1 MCDYIYYNSP
11 PKSLGYDYPVF
22 GNKGDHYVEGGFPPI
37 ATDNPGPGITDM
49 GLTFPPPPNSAYELD
64 SHCRLPRLHRHIY
77 PDIAP
82 IYHSTGPGARP
93 QLAMRLQLTE
103 ANIARLEELTE
114 QQQQKENSPPTVT
127 DTESEGL
134 MMKVKSSNN
143 GGAQRTGQQAA
154 LEPGLDGPP
163 AYHDLY
169 STQNPPGDY
178 FNQQPLTERMATNLR
193 ITDPAS
199 PPQSPPLEVRPQD
212 FLEIDEDNNDG
223 SGQPDYCKICKKTH
237 IPHGGPVRR
246 GGDPKDHFSRLPAW
260 FPRTEKGKP
269 LESFEAVMKELVTL
283 QEYEKYGYPP
293 GKSDPEET
301 WDLHFHDKSRHWSTK
316 HARDWGGWWKCR
328 STADAPIA
336 EKECVH
342 CHRQKS
348 RAQLEEEAR
357 LPPLK
362 VKIQFLREYL
372 DHHSGVQGRK
382 ERAVALAMMRR
393 DGIPNYFNKPMSE
406 KERLALMDCRPGI
419 KTSATNRPIGPRL
432 LDDAAKITL
441 MNLDKRSM
449 GEGYGSRVPLNSLRK
464 NEQSFF
470 LNDFEP

>member
-22 GNKGDHYVEGGFPPI
+22 GNIGDFYVVGGFPPI
-37 ATDNPGPGITDM
+37 ATDDPGPGISDI
-49 GLTFPPPPNSAYELD
+49 GLTFPPPDNSAYELD

-114 QQQQKENSPPTVT
+114 QQAMENSPPTVT

-134 MMKVKSSNN
+134 VMNVKSSNN
-143 GGAQRTGQQAA
+143 GAQKTA
-154 LEPGLDGPP
+154 LVLGLDGPP
-163 AYHDLY
+163 AYHDLHN
-169 STQNPPGDY
+169 TQDPTGDY
-178 FNQQPLTERMATNLR
+178 FNQQHIVDKMATNLR

-199 PPQSPPLEVRPQD
+199 PPQSPPLEIRPED

-223 SGQPDYCKICKKTH
+223 SGQPDYCKLCKKTH
-237 IPHGGPVRR
+237 IPHGGLRR
-246 GGDPKDHFSRLPAW
+246 GSDPKDHFSRLPAW
-260 FPRTEKGKP
+260 FPRTPKGKP
-269 LESFEAVMKELVTL
+269 QESFEIVMKELVTL

-293 GKSDPEET
+293 GKTDPEET

-328 STADAPIA
+328 STPDAPIA

-342 CHRQKS
+342 CHRQKTRS
-348 RAQLEEEAR
+348 QLEDEAG

-372 DHHSGVQGRK
+372 EHHSAVQGRK
-382 ERAVALAMMRR
+382 ERAIALAMMRR

-406 KERLALMDCRPGI
+406 KERLALMNCRPGI
-419 KTSATNRPIGPRL
+419 ETSATRRPIGPRL

-441 MNLDKRSM
+441 MNLDNKGRR
-449 GEGYGSRVPLNSLRK
+449 GEGSRQATSLRK

-470 LNDFEP
+470 LNDYDE